1 MALLPVP
8 HNNAVNEQILIVEDE
23 PAISELVAVN
33 LRHAGYQVAEAADAQ
48 AAGSFLRARR
58 PDLIVLDWMLPDT
71 SGLDLA
77 RRLRSSPDFH
87 DTSIIMLTARAQEGD
102 KLQGFEIGIDDYL
115 TKPFS
120 PRELTA
126 RVKAVLRRNQN
137 KRREGIQ
144 DEQRQPLQAGPLRL
158 EPDTR
163 RVFANNTPIEL
174 SPTEFKLL
182 QYFMS
187 NPERVMSRAKLL
199 DAVWGDNS
207 VIEER
212 TVDVHIR
219 RLRVALRPSGADRS
233 VQTVRGGGYRFS
245 PG

>member
-1 MALLPVP
+1 M
-8 HNNAVNEQILIVEDE
+8 NEQILIVEDE

-33 LRHAGYQVAEAADAQ
+33 LRHAGYQVTEVADAQ
-48 AAGSFLRARR
+48 AANNYLTTQR

-77 RRLRSSPDFH
+77 RRLRATADH
-87 DTSIIMLTARAQEGD
+87 RDTAIIMLTARAQEGD

-126 RVKAVLRRNQN
+126 RVKAVLRRNQSGTGKQAN
-137 KRREGIQ
+137 YDI
-144 DEQRQPLQAGPLRL
+144 DEPLEAGPLRL
-158 EPDTR
+158 EPEAHR
-163 RVFANNTPIEL
+163 AFADGTPLDL

-182 QYFMS
+182 HHFMS
-187 NPERVMSRAKLL
+187 NPERVLSRARLL
-199 DAVWGDNS
+199 DAVWGDDS
-207 VIEER
+207 IVEER

-219 RLRVALRPSGADRS
+219 RLRVALRPSGCDRT

-245 PG
+245 PN